1 MRLLIIFL
9 LAISLFGDTT
19 KNIQT
24 NQKKL
29 ENIAT
34 KADSINA
41 KLKTLGANI
50 NDKNAKIKELE
61 RQINALNTN
70 INKNQKNYE
79 TNERI
84 FKETLTKQETLNQR
98 LGVLQGELIDRVLKD
113 MAIIMMLN
121 QKEPLSEDAI
131 ISEEVLKHLS
141 AQAKKDIEVIIKE
154 QARVKQD
161 LEASKVRIENA
172 KNIITAQIKKR
183 EILQEARDAQEILA
197 KKMSAELEAYN
208 NELKT
213 LDRERVGIQKILV
226 DLNILKKKEL
236 QEQERKRKQ
245 LADSAKKAQSSKKGT
260 QLGTKSAESST
271 TIAPLEVRQIGSSY
285 RNVSTAKYKG
295 AKTIAPLKNYTIL
308 TKYGPYFDPVYK
320 MRVFNEFIT
329 LGVKSRASV
338 LAVLD
343 GKVVFAKNTP
353 VLKKVVILEHK
364 NGIHTIYSYLDEI
377 PRNIAVN
384 ARVKKGATIAFVG
397 EKLHFEVTQKDK
409 HIDPLQLI
417 NAK

>member
-1 MRLLIIFL
+1 MRLLLIFVIC
-9 LAISLFGDTT
+9 ISLFGDTN

-24 NQKKL
+24 NEKKL
-29 ENIAT
+29 ENIAS

-41 KLKTLGANI
+41 KLKSLGANI
-50 NDKNAKIKELE
+50 NSKHAKIKELE
-61 RQINALNTN
+61 RQIDALNTN

-79 TNERI
+79 AQEQI
-84 FKETLTKQETLNQR
+84 FKEMSDKQQNLNNR
-98 LGVLQGELIDRVLKD
+98 LNALQGELIDRVLKD

-121 QKEPLSEDAI
+121 QKEALSEDAI
-131 ISEEVLKHLS
+131 ISEEVLRSLS
-141 AQAKKDIEVIIKE
+141 NLAKRDIEMIVRE
-154 QARVKQD
+154 QTLVQKD
-161 LEASKVRIENA
+161 LDAAKVRIDNA
-172 KNIITAQIKKR
+172 KKVIGAQIKKR
-183 EILQEARDAQEILA
+183 EILHSAITAQQNLIA
-197 KKMSAELEAYN
+197 KMS
-208 NELKT
+208 NELRSYDDELKR
-213 LDRERVGIQKILV
+213 LDKERVGIQKILV

-236 QEQERKRKQ
+236 QEQERKRRELLSQKNIK
-245 LADSAKKAQSSKKGT
+245 DSTKKS
-260 QLGTKSAESST
+260 LP
-271 TIAPLEVRQIGSSY
+271 IAPLEVRQIGSSY

-329 LGVKSRASV
+329 LGVKKRS
-338 LAVLD
+338 AVFAILD

-353 VLKKVVILEHK
+353 LLKKVVVIEHK

-384 ARVKKGATIAFVG
+384 ASVKKGATIAFVD
-397 EKLHFEVTQKDK
+397 EKLHFEVTQKDS

-417 NAK
+417 NNK

>member
-1 MRLLIIFL
+1 MRLLVIFVIFI
-9 LAISLFGDTT
+9 ALFGDTN

-24 NQKKL
+24 NEKKL
-29 ENIAT
+29 ENIAS

-41 KLKTLGANI
+41 KLKNLGANI

-61 RQINALNTN
+61 RQINALNAN
-70 INKNQKNYE
+70 INKNQRNYE
-79 TNERI
+79 NQERI
-84 FKETLTKQETLNQR
+84 FKETSAKQEALNNR
-98 LGVLQGELIDRVLKD
+98 LTVLQGELIDRVLKD

-131 ISEEVLKHLS
+131 ISEEVLKSLS
-141 AQAKKDIEVIIKE
+141 DLAKRDIEAIIKE
-154 QARVKQD
+154 QARVQMD
-161 LEASKVRIENA
+161 LDISKARIENA
-172 KNIITAQIKKR
+172 KKIITAQIKKR
-183 EILQEARDAQEILA
+183 EILQSAISTQQNLIN
-197 KKMSAELEAYN
+197 KMSSELQSYD
-208 NELKT
+208 NELKR
-213 LDRERVGIQKILV
+213 LDKERTGIQKILV

-236 QEQERKRKQ
+236 QEQERKRKEL
-245 LADSAKKAQSSKKGT
+245 LAQKKVDSAPKKSPN
-260 QLGTKSAESST
+260 L

-285 RNVSTAKYKG
+285 RNVRTAKYNG

-329 LGVKSRASV
+329 FGVKSRASV

-343 GKVVFAKNTP
+343 GKVVFAKSTP

-377 PRNIAVN
+377 PRNISVN
-384 ARVKKGATIAFVG
+384 ASVKKGATIAFVG
-397 EKLHFEVTQKDK
+397 EKLHFEVTQRDK

>member
-1 MRLLIIFL
+1 MRLLLIFVIFI
-9 LAISLFGDTT
+9 ALFGDTN

-24 NQKKL
+24 NEKKL
-29 ENIAT
+29 ETIAS

-41 KLKTLGANI
+41 KLKNLGANI

-61 RQINALNTN
+61 RQINALNAN

-79 TNERI
+79 SQERV
-84 FKETLTKQETLNQR
+84 FKETSTKQETLNHR

-113 MAIIMMLN
+113 MAILMMLN

-131 ISEEVLKHLS
+131 ISEEVLKSLS
-141 AQAKKDIEVIIKE
+141 DLAKRDIEVIIKE
-154 QARVKQD
+154 QARVQRD
-161 LEASKVRIENA
+161 LDASKARIENA
-172 KNIITAQIKKR
+172 KQIIATQIKKR
-183 EILQEARDAQEILA
+183 EILQEAIATQQNLIN
-197 KKMSAELEAYN
+197 KMSSELQSYD

-213 LDRERVGIQKILV
+213 LDKERVGIQKILV

-236 QEQERKRKQ
+236 QEQEKKRKALLAQ
-245 LADSAKKAQSSKKGT
+245 KKADSAPKKSPN
-260 QLGTKSAESST
+260 L

-285 RNVSTAKYKG
+285 RNVRTAKYNG

-329 LGVKSRASV
+329 LGVKNRASV

-343 GKVVFAKNTP
+343 GKVVFAKSTP

-417 NAK
+417 SAK

>member
-1 MRLLIIFL
+1 MRLLLIFVIC
-9 LAISLFGDTT
+9 ISLFGDTN

-24 NQKKL
+24 NEKKL
-29 ENIAT
+29 ENIAS

-41 KLKTLGANI
+41 KLKSLGANI
-50 NDKNAKIKELE
+50 NSKHAKIKELE
-61 RQINALNTN
+61 RQIDALNNN

-79 TNERI
+79 AQEQI
-84 FKETLTKQETLNQR
+84 FKEMSDKQQNLNNR
-98 LGVLQGELIDRVLKD
+98 LNALQGELIDRVLKD

-121 QKEPLSEDAI
+121 QKEALSEDAI
-131 ISEEVLKHLS
+131 ISEEVLRSLS
-141 AQAKKDIEVIIKE
+141 NLAKRDIEMIVRE
-154 QARVKQD
+154 QTLVQKD
-161 LEASKVRIENA
+161 LDAAKVRIDNA
-172 KNIITAQIKKR
+172 KKVIGAQIKKR
-183 EILQEARDAQEILA
+183 EILHSAITAQQNLIA
-197 KKMSAELEAYN
+197 KMS
-208 NELKT
+208 NELRSYDDELKR
-213 LDRERVGIQKILV
+213 LDKERVGIQKILV

-236 QEQERKRKQ
+236 QEQERKRRELLSQKNIK
-245 LADSAKKAQSSKKGT
+245 DSTKKS
-260 QLGTKSAESST
+260 LP
-271 TIAPLEVRQIGSSY
+271 IAPLEVRQIGSSY

-329 LGVKSRASV
+329 LGVKKRS
-338 LAVLD
+338 AVFAILD

-353 VLKKVVILEHK
+353 LLKKVVVIEHK

-384 ARVKKGATIAFVG
+384 ASVKKGATIAFVD
-397 EKLHFEVTQKDK
+397 EKLHFEVTQKDS

-417 NAK
+417 NNK

>member
-1 MRLLIIFL
+1 MRLLLIFVIFI
-9 LAISLFGDTT
+9 ALFGDTN

-24 NQKKL
+24 NEKKL
-29 ENIAT
+29 ENIAS

-41 KLKTLGANI
+41 KLKNLGANI

-61 RQINALNTN
+61 RQINALNAN
-70 INKNQKNYE
+70 INKNQRNYE
-79 TNERI
+79 NQERI
-84 FKETLTKQETLNQR
+84 FKETSAKQEALNNR
-98 LGVLQGELIDRVLKD
+98 LTVLQGELIDRVLKD

-131 ISEEVLKHLS
+131 ISEEVLKSLS
-141 AQAKKDIEVIIKE
+141 DLAKRDIEAIIKE
-154 QARVKQD
+154 QARVQMD
-161 LEASKVRIENA
+161 LDISKARIENA
-172 KNIITAQIKKR
+172 KKIITAQIKKR
-183 EILQEARDAQEILA
+183 EILQSAISTQQNLIN
-197 KKMSAELEAYN
+197 KMSSELQSYD
-208 NELKT
+208 NELKR
-213 LDRERVGIQKILV
+213 LDKERTGIQKILV

-236 QEQERKRKQ
+236 QEQERKRKEL
-245 LADSAKKAQSSKKGT
+245 LAQKKVDSAPKKSPN
-260 QLGTKSAESST
+260 L

-285 RNVSTAKYKG
+285 RNVRTAKYNG

-329 LGVKSRASV
+329 FGVKSRASV

-343 GKVVFAKNTP
+343 GKVVFAKSTP

-377 PRNIAVN
+377 PRNISVN
-384 ARVKKGATIAFVG
+384 ASVKKGATIAFVG
-397 EKLHFEVTQKDK
+397 EKLHFEVTQRDK

>member
-1 MRLLIIFL
+1 MRLLLIFVVFI
-9 LAISLFGDTT
+9 ALFGDTN

-24 NQKKL
+24 NEKKL
-29 ENIAT
+29 ENIAS

-41 KLKTLGANI
+41 KLKNLGANI

-61 RQINALNTN
+61 RQINALNAN
-70 INKNQKNYE
+70 INKNQRNYE
-79 TNERI
+79 NQERI
-84 FKETLTKQETLNQR
+84 FKETSAKQEALNNR
-98 LGVLQGELIDRVLKD
+98 LTVLQGELIDRVLKD

-131 ISEEVLKHLS
+131 ISEEVLKSLS
-141 AQAKKDIEVIIKE
+141 DLAKRDIEAIIKE
-154 QARVKQD
+154 QARVQMD
-161 LEASKVRIENA
+161 LDISKARIENA
-172 KNIITAQIKKR
+172 KKIITAQIKKR
-183 EILQEARDAQEILA
+183 EILQSAISTQQNLIS
-197 KKMSAELEAYN
+197 KMSSELQSYD
-208 NELKT
+208 NELKR
-213 LDRERVGIQKILV
+213 LDKERTGIQKILV

-236 QEQERKRKQ
+236 QEQERKRKEL
-245 LADSAKKAQSSKKGT
+245 LAQKKVDSAPKKSPN
-260 QLGTKSAESST
+260 L

-285 RNVSTAKYKG
+285 RNVRTAKYNG

-329 LGVKSRASV
+329 FGVKSRASV

-343 GKVVFAKNTP
+343 GKVVFAKSTP

-377 PRNIAVN
+377 PRNISVN
-384 ARVKKGATIAFVG
+384 ASVKKGATIAFVG
-397 EKLHFEVTQKDK
+397 EKLHFEVTQRDK

-417 NAK
+417 SAK